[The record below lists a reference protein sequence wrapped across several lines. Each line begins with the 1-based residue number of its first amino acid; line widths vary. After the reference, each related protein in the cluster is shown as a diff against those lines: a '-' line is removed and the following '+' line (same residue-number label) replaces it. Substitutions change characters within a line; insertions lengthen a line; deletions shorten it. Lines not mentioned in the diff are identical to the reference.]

1 MKAAFS
7 AALRFYLPQP
17 REMRERVRAGYA
29 LGYSSSEKKSIRT
42 SVEEGS
48 HLLAHREEKGTDD
61 GRAQKDINME
71 CRGFDS

>member
-7 AALRFYLPQP
+7 AALRFYLPQQ

-29 LGYSSSEKKSIRT
+29 LGYSGSKKSVRA
-42 SVEEGS
+42 SEEEGS

-61 GRAQKDINME
+61 GTAKKDINME